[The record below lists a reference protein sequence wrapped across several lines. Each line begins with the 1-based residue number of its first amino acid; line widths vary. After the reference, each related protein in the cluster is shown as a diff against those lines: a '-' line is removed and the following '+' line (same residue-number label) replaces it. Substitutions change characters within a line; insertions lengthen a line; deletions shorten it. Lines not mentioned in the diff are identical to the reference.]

1 MHVKMFYALV
11 SEFSDHIFQP
21 RLIIGNRL
29 QTAALARVDMPE
41 IDGGEKNFV
50 DLAKGDDL
58 LERADLSEFS
68 HRFGT
73 E

>member
-1 MHVKMFYALV
+1 MKMFYALV